1 MAKQSC
7 CHKKRLRRGLW
18 SPEEDDKL
26 MNHIAK
32 YGHGC
37 WSSVPKLA
45 GLERCG
51 KSCRL
56 RWINY
61 LRPDLKRGT
70 FSQEEEDLIIHLH
83 SMLGN
88 KWSQIAAQL
97 PGRTDNEVKNFW
109 NSYIKKKLRER
120 GIDPA
125 THKPLAEASSTTACR
140 AVFSDAELIPTTA
153 TTTPVQDPVEQML
166 DGLKMPMDWPVAP
179 VHSNE
184 VPEYYQVPSLQAFD
198 MGALQQHCGA
208 FPSASSSSTVT
219 GLSPTAAD
227 AGANLPWLELGP
239 TDTVSGHIADHYAG
253 ALDELRWSDYF
264 DGAFQAAAPTSQGAL
279 QGPCVYDG
287 VKVDDDAAQFDVHG
301 LSNWC

>member
-18 SPEEDDKL
+18 SPEEDEKL

-32 YGHGC
+32 YGHGS

-88 KWSQIAAQL
+88 KWSQIASQL

-125 THKPLAEASSTTACR
+125 THKPLTEAPTSPTTTACR
-140 AVFSDAELIPTTA
+140 AVFSDAELNPTP
-153 TTTPVQDPVEQML
+153 TPAQVEQML
-166 DGLKMPMDWPVAP
+166 EGLKMPLDEDWPNNGM
-179 VHSNE
+179 SE
-184 VPEYYQVPSLQAFD
+184 CYQVPPGPCAFD
-198 MGALQQHCGA
+198 MGALQQHCGGA
-208 FPSASSSSTVT
+208 FPSASSSSTLT
-219 GLSPTAAD
+219 GQQSP
-227 AGANLPWLELGP
+227 GASLPWLELGP
-239 TDTVSGHIADHYAG
+239 TDGGHYAG
-253 ALDELRWSDYF
+253 ALGDELRWSDYF
-264 DGAFQAAAPTSQGAL
+264 DGACFQATTTLQGAQQ
-279 QGPCVYDG
+279 QGQYCAYDTG
-287 VKVDDDAAQFDVHG
+287 KDDDAAQLDVHG